1 VVEVRHLTHR
11 FDDGVVGLDDVSLT
25 LSAGEFVVVA
35 GPNGAGK
42 SLLMRHLVGLA
53 TPTSGE
59 VLWHGLDVR
68 RQLPE
73 VRCHIG
79 LVFQD
84 SGAQILGLTV
94 REDVAFGP
102 RNLGCKRE
110 QVEKA
115 VAESLAAVGL
125 STHVDQPC
133 AQLSGG
139 ELRRL
144 AIAGVLAMNPSLLV
158 LDEPFTGLDYPA
170 VQAVLRALTTLQ
182 RRGITVVVLTHELDK
197 CLALATRLVL
207 MQRARILA
215 DGTPADLWD
224 RIPEAEVHRPRGP
237 VTLLETMTWLA

>member
-1 VVEVRHLTHR
+1 VL
-11 FDDGVVGLDDVSLT
+11 GLCDINLT
-25 LSAGEFVVVA
+25 LTSGEFVVVA

-53 TPTSGE
+53 DPTSGD
-59 VLWHGLDVR
+59 VLWQGVDVR

-73 VRCHIG
+73 VRRNLG

-102 RNLGCKRE
+102 RNLGWSRE
-110 QVEKA
+110 EVALA
-115 VAESLAAVGL
+115 VAGSLATVGL
-125 STHVDQPC
+125 SEHIDQPC

-144 AIAGVLAMNPSLLV
+144 AIAGILAMDPRLVV
-158 LDEPFTGLDYPA
+158 LDEPFTGLDYPG
-170 VQAVLRALTTLQ
+170 VQAVLRALMALQ
-182 RRGITVVVLTHELDK
+182 ASGITLVVLTHELDK

-207 MQRARILA
+207 MSQGKVLA
-215 DGTPADLWD
+215 DGSPASLWE
-224 RIPEAEVHRPRGP
+224 RIPEAQVHRPVGP
-237 VTLLETMTWLA
+237 VTLLETMTWLV